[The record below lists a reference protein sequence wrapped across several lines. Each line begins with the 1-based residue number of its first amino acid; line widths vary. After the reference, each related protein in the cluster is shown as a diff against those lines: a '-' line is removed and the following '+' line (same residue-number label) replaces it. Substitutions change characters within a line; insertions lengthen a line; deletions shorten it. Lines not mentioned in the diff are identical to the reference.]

1 MGIHFVATGGC
12 SGFSYKQLY
21 TAKALRQTQGAN
33 TAGDWDVEEERGQ
46 RGLGRVGAGQEEKR
60 FWKRKQFLYGV
71 VGGLPIGHMNFLEIH
86 FLSN

>member
-21 TAKALRQTQGAN
+21 TAKALRQTQGVN

-46 RGLGRVGAGQEEKR
+46 RGLGRVGAGTR
-60 FWKRKQFLYGV
+60 RGFSSGNGNSFSMG
-71 VGGLPIGHMNFLEIH
+71 
-86 FLSN
+86 